1 MNTSAK
7 LKFRNDNCSFYK
19 ELTTKINELITPKVH
34 QNAIILLRFK
44 LFFYLTVFLVSYSC
58 LFFFPERSLLLLIV
72 NFIFTG
78 LSGILLAFNASHD
91 AVHKTFSKNNKLNAL
106 IYYFTFN
113 LQGVNSRLWEIR
125 HKASHHIFPNVD
137 GCDADIDDNPLI
149 RLSTTHK
156 KFWWHKYQ
164 HIYSP
169 LLYALYTLHWI
180 IIKDIIY
187 LRKKQIA
194 NLRDQKH
201 STGLK
206 IELILWKLFYF
217 TYMIVLPSVFTDHS
231 LKVILISFF
240 IMHAVISLFF
250 VFTLIISHLCM
261 ETEFPV
267 ADNNGVLPYN
277 YYRHQLAVSLDYH
290 ASNPIAN
297 WIFGGFNSHSA
308 HHLFP
313 KLPHTLYTKITPLI
327 KQMALKHNYP
337 YNELSIPKAIRSHL
351 IYLRTLGNI
360 TT

>member
-1 MNTSAK
+1 MNASTK
-7 LKFRNDNCSFYK
+7 LKFRNDNSAFYK
-19 ELTTKINELITPKVH
+19 ELSNKINDLITPKVYKK
-34 QNAIILLRFK
+34 AIVLLRIK
-44 LFFYLTVFLVSYSC
+44 LLFYLTIFLSSYVC
-58 LFFFPERSLLLLIV
+58 LLLFPQHNLFSLSVNYIV
-72 NFIFTG
+72 TG

-91 AVHKTFSKNNKLNAL
+91 AVHKTFSKNNTLNAI

-137 GCDADIDDNPLI
+137 GCDADIDDNPFI
-149 RLSTTHK
+149 RLSKTHK
-156 KFWWHKYQ
+156 KFWWHKHQ

-169 LLYALYTLHWI
+169 LLYAVYTLHWI

-201 STGLK
+201 SLCLK
-206 IELILWKLFYF
+206 IELVLWKIFYF
-217 TYMIVLPSVFTDHS
+217 TYMIVLPLVLTDHS
-231 LKVILISFF
+231 LKEILLSFF
-240 IMHAVISLFF
+240 IMHGVISLFF

-267 ADNNGVLPYN
+267 ADTEGVLPYN

-290 ASNPIAN
+290 ATNPLAN

-327 KQMALKHNYP
+327 KQTALKYNYP
-337 YNELSIPKAIRSHL
+337 YNELSIPKAIRSHVM
-351 IYLRTLGNI
+351 YLKTLGNMI
-360 TT
+360 P